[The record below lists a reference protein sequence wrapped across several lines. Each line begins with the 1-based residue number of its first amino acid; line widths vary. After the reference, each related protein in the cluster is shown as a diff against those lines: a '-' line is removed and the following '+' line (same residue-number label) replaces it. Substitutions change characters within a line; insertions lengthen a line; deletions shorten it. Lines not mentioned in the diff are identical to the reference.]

1 MDTAEEAPVTWAV
14 VRRAQTGDQ
23 EAITAIYRRY
33 RPDVYTLV
41 RRSFPDPAR
50 ADDIVSDTFLHAL
63 RGLPRVEDRGR
74 DIRAWLLTIARNQV
88 LDHFKSASVRR
99 EITAGDLP
107 EQSAVCG
114 DPEAEVLRR
123 ARQGAV
129 RALVAMLNPE
139 QRTCVE
145 LRFLRDLGVGE
156 TAREM
161 NRAEGAV
168 RALQYRALR
177 KLAELATPDL
187 LARAA

>member
-1 MDTAEEAPVTWAV
+1 MMDARQAPVTWAV
-14 VRRAQTGDQ
+14 VRRAQHGDQ
-23 EAITAIYRRY
+23 KAIAAIYRRY
-33 RPDVYTLV
+33 RSDVYTVV
-41 RRSFPDPAR
+41 RRSVPDTAR
-50 ADDIVSDTFLHAL
+50 ADDIVSDTFVRAL
-63 RGLPRVEDRGR
+63 RALPRVEDQGR

-99 EITAGDLP
+99 EIMPGELP
-107 EQSAVCG
+107 DRPAVLG
-114 DPEAEVLRR
+114 EPEKELLRR
-123 ARQGAV
+123 DHQGAV

-156 TAREM
+156 TARAM

-187 LARAA
+187 SARSA

>member
-1 MDTAEEAPVTWAV
+1 MDAGHAPVTWAV
-14 VRRAQTGDQ
+14 VRRAQAGDR
-23 EAITAIYRRY
+23 EAVAAIYLRY

-41 RRSFPDPAR
+41 RRSVPDPAR
-50 ADDIVSDTFLHAL
+50 ADDIVSDTFVRAL
-63 RGLPRVEDRGR
+63 RALPRVEDQGR

-107 EQSAVCG
+107 ERPAVG
-114 DPEAEVLRR
+114 SEPEAEVLRR

-156 TAREM
+156 TARAM

-187 LARAA
+187 PARSA

>member
-1 MDTAEEAPVTWAV
+1 MHAAEQVPVTWAV
-14 VRRAQTGDQ
+14 VRRAQHGDQ
-23 EAITAIYRRY
+23 KAIAAIYRRY
-33 RPDVYTLV
+33 RSDVYTLV
-41 RRSFPDPAR
+41 RRSVPDPAR
-50 ADDIVSDTFLHAL
+50 ADDIVSDTFLCAL
-63 RGLPRVEDRGR
+63 RGLPGVEDQGR

-99 EITAGDLP
+99 EIMPGELP
-107 EQSAVCG
+107 DRPAVLG
-114 DPEAEVLRR
+114 EPEKELLRR
-123 ARQGAV
+123 DHQGAV

-156 TAREM
+156 TARAM

-187 LARAA
+187 SARSA